1 MMSTPAVGDEGN
13 EDVDMVQEV
22 ERDASQ
28 LGVRED
34 LDGVVGGV

>member
-13 EDVDMVQEV
+13 EDEDIVQDV
-22 ERDASQ
+22 GRDAGQ
-28 LGVRED
+28 FGVRED

>member
-13 EDVDMVQEV
+13 EDEDIVQDV
-22 ERDASQ
+22 GCDAGQ